1 MQNTH
6 LQHPEDSILMGDLS
20 VLDWFTQPANVS
32 VKIDG
37 APAIVWGNDPA
48 TNTFFVGTK
57 AVFNKK
63 KLRIAH
69 SHDEI
74 DQHYEGE
81 VRDILHACYDCLK
94 WDVMDDIV
102 YQGDFIG
109 FGGDDTYKPNAV
121 TYVFPDLVTESIII
135 APHTVYDPYLD
146 LRNCSAIALTSDMFT
161 GDDLKSTKNVLF
173 VRPEGWQDDDKF
185 DDIVRFVRQM
195 STTVEFA
202 KTKTKARKIEKVLN
216 TFIKIGAVLDPE
228 ALADV
233 AECDLNLM
241 RLWKLVKTIKEDRL
255 SLCATSGGPAAYLGK
270 RFIGAEG
277 YVLSNEY
284 GSYKLVKREVF
295 SRYNFNHGRFSV
307 PVE

>member
-20 VLDWFTQPANVS
+20 VLDWFTEPGHVS

-37 APAIVWGNDPA
+37 CPAIVWGTDPQ
-48 TNTFFVGTK
+48 TKTFFVGTK

-74 DQHYEGE
+74 DLHYEGE
-81 VRDILHACYDCLK
+81 VRDILHACFDCLPRT
-94 WDVMDDIV
+94 DSII
-102 YQGDFIG
+102 QGDFIG
-109 FGGDDTYKPNAV
+109 FGGDDTYKPNV
-121 TYVFPDLVTESIII
+121 ITYVFPDLVTQSIIL
-135 APHTVYDPYLD
+135 APHTLYEANDD
-146 LRNCSAIALTSDMFT
+146 LRDSWSMPLVAQ
-161 GDDLKSTKNVLF
+161 LKSTRDVLF
-173 VRPEGWQDDDKF
+173 VQPEGWQDDDKF

-216 TFIKIGAVLDPE
+216 TFIRIGAVLDPE

-233 AECDLNLM
+233 ADCDLNLM
-241 RLWKLVKTIKEDRL
+241 RLWKLVKVIKEDRL
-255 SLCATSGGPAAYLGK
+255 SLCATSGGPGAYLG
-270 RFIGAEG
+270 RQFIGSEG

-284 GSYKLVKREVF
+284 GSYKLVKRETF
-295 SRYNFNHGRFSV
+295 SRYNFNNSKFCV
-307 PVE
+307 PVQ

>member
-37 APAIVWGNDPA
+37 APAIVWGTDPQ
-48 TNTFFVGTK
+48 TKTFFVGTK

-74 DQHYEGE
+74 DLHYEGE
-81 VRDILHACYDCLK
+81 VRDILHACFDCLPRT
-94 WDVMDDIV
+94 DSII
-102 YQGDFIG
+102 QGDFIG
-109 FGGDDTYKPNAV
+109 FGGDDTYKPNVV
-121 TYVFPDLVTESIII
+121 TYVFPDLVTQSIIL
-135 APHTVYDPYLD
+135 APHTLYEANDD
-146 LRNCSAIALTSDMFT
+146 LRDSWSMPLVAQ
-161 GDDLKSTKNVLF
+161 LKSTRDVLF
-173 VRPEGWQDDDKF
+173 VQPEGWQDDDKF

-255 SLCATSGGPAAYLGK
+255 SLCATSGGPAAYLGR

-277 YVLSNEY
+277 YVLTNEY

-295 SRYNFNHGRFSV
+295 SRYNFKNGRFSV

>member
-20 VLDWFTQPANVS
+20 VLDWFTEPGHVS

-37 APAIVWGNDPA
+37 CPAIVWGTDPQ
-48 TNTFFVGTK
+48 TKTFFVGTK

-74 DQHYEGE
+74 DLHYEGE
-81 VRDILHACYDCLK
+81 VRDILHACFDCLPRT
-94 WDVMDDIV
+94 DSII
-102 YQGDFIG
+102 QGDFIG
-109 FGGDDTYKPNAV
+109 FGGDDTYKPNV
-121 TYVFPDLVTESIII
+121 ITYVFPDLVTQSIIL
-135 APHTVYDPYLD
+135 APHTLYEANDD
-146 LRNCSAIALTSDMFT
+146 LRDSWSIPLVAQLE
-161 GDDLKSTKNVLF
+161 STRDVLF
-173 VRPEGWQDDDKF
+173 VQPEGWQDDDKF

-216 TFIKIGAVLDPE
+216 TFIRIGAVLDPE

-233 AECDLNLM
+233 ADCDLNLM
-241 RLWKLVKTIKEDRL
+241 RLWKLVKVIKEDRL
-255 SLCATSGGPAAYLGK
+255 SLCATSGGPGAYLDR

-284 GSYKLVKREVF
+284 GSYKLVKRETF
-295 SRYNFNHGRFSV
+295 SRYNFNNSKFSV
-307 PVE
+307 PVQ

>member
-20 VLDWFTQPANVS
+20 VLDWFTEPGHVS

-37 APAIVWGNDPA
+37 CPAIVWGTDPQ
-48 TNTFFVGTK
+48 TKTFFVGTK

-74 DQHYEGE
+74 DLHYEGE
-81 VRDILHACYDCLK
+81 VRDILHACFDCLPRT
-94 WDVMDDIV
+94 DSII
-102 YQGDFIG
+102 QGDFIG
-109 FGGDDTYKPNAV
+109 FGGDDTYKPNV
-121 TYVFPDLVTESIII
+121 ITYVFPDLVTQSIIL
-135 APHTVYDPYLD
+135 APHTLYEANDD
-146 LRNCSAIALTSDMFT
+146 LRDSWSIPLVAQ
-161 GDDLKSTKNVLF
+161 LKSTRDVLF
-173 VRPEGWQDDDKF
+173 VQPEGWQDDDKF

-233 AECDLNLM
+233 ADCDLNLM
-241 RLWKLVKTIKEDRL
+241 RLWKLVKVIKEDRL
-255 SLCATSGGPAAYLGK
+255 SLCATSGGPGAYLGR
-270 RFIGAEG
+270 RFIGSEG

-284 GSYKLVKREVF
+284 GSYKLVKRETF
-295 SRYNFNHGRFSV
+295 SRYNFNNSRFSV
-307 PVE
+307 PVQ

>member
-1 MQNTH
+1 MQNLH
-6 LQHPEDSILMGDLS
+6 IQHPEDSILMGDLS
-20 VLDWFTQPANVS
+20 VLDWFNTGAEIS

-37 APAIVWGNDPA
+37 APAIVWGTDPQ
-48 TNTFFVGTK
+48 TKTFFVGTK

-74 DQHYEGE
+74 DLHYEGE
-81 VRDILHACYDCLK
+81 VADILHACYDCLPRT
-94 WDVMDDIV
+94 DSII
-102 YQGDFIG
+102 QGDFIG
-109 FGGDDTYKPNAV
+109 FGGDDTYRPNAV
-121 TYVFPDLVTESIII
+121 TYVFPDLVIQSIIV
-135 APHTVYDPYLD
+135 APHTVYVAEND
-146 LRNCSAIALTSDMFT
+146 LRDAVGSCMEVS
-161 GDDLKSTKNVLF
+161 LKSTKDVLF
-173 VRPEGWQDDDKF
+173 VQPEGWQDNDKF

>member
-20 VLDWFTQPANVS
+20 VLDWFTEPGHVS

-37 APAIVWGNDPA
+37 CPAIVWGTDPQ
-48 TNTFFVGTK
+48 TKTFFVGTK

-81 VRDILHACYDCLK
+81 VRDILHACFDCLPRT
-94 WDVMDDIV
+94 DSII
-102 YQGDFIG
+102 QGDFIG
-109 FGGDDTYKPNAV
+109 FGGDDTYKPNV
-121 TYVFPDLVTESIII
+121 ITYVFPNLVTQSIIL
-135 APHTVYDPYLD
+135 APHTLYEANDD
-146 LRNCSAIALTSDMFT
+146 LRDSWSIPLVAQLE
-161 GDDLKSTKNVLF
+161 STRDVLF
-173 VRPEGWQDDDKF
+173 VQPEGWQDDDKF

-233 AECDLNLM
+233 ADCDLNLM
-241 RLWKLVKTIKEDRL
+241 RLWKLVKVIKEDRL
-255 SLCATSGGPAAYLGK
+255 SLCATSGGPGAYLGR

-284 GSYKLVKREVF
+284 GSYKLVKRETF
-295 SRYNFNHGRFSV
+295 SRYNFNHSRFSV
-307 PVE
+307 PVQ

>member
-20 VLDWFTQPANVS
+20 VLDWFTEPGHVS

-37 APAIVWGNDPA
+37 CPAIVWGTDPQ
-48 TNTFFVGTK
+48 TKTFFVGTK

-81 VRDILHACYDCLK
+81 VRDILHACFDCLPRT
-94 WDVMDDIV
+94 DSII
-102 YQGDFIG
+102 QGDFIG
-109 FGGDDTYKPNAV
+109 FGGDDTYKPNV
-121 TYVFPDLVTESIII
+121 ITYVFPNLVTQSIIL
-135 APHTVYDPYLD
+135 APHTLYEANDD
-146 LRNCSAIALTSDMFT
+146 LRDSQSMPLVAQLE
-161 GDDLKSTKNVLF
+161 STRDVLF
-173 VRPEGWQDDDKF
+173 VQPEGWQDDDKF

-233 AECDLNLM
+233 ADCDLNLM
-241 RLWKLVKTIKEDRL
+241 RLWKLVKVIKEDRL
-255 SLCATSGGPAAYLGK
+255 SLCATSGGPGAYLGR

-284 GSYKLVKREVF
+284 GSYKLVKRETF
-295 SRYNFNHGRFSV
+295 SRYNFNNSRFSV
-307 PVE
+307 PVQ

>member
-20 VLDWFTQPANVS
+20 VLDWFTEPGHVS

-37 APAIVWGNDPA
+37 CPAIVWGTDPQ
-48 TNTFFVGTK
+48 TKTFFVGTK

-74 DQHYEGE
+74 DLHYEGE
-81 VRDILHACYDCLK
+81 VGDILHACFDCLPRT
-94 WDVMDDIV
+94 DSII
-102 YQGDFIG
+102 QGDFIG
-109 FGGDDTYKPNAV
+109 FGGDDTYKPNV
-121 TYVFPDLVTESIII
+121 ITYVFPDLVTQSIIL
-135 APHTVYDPYLD
+135 APHTLYEANDD
-146 LRNCSAIALTSDMFT
+146 LRDSWSMPLVAQ
-161 GDDLKSTKNVLF
+161 LKSTRDVLF
-173 VRPEGWQDDDKF
+173 VQPEGWQDDDKF

-216 TFIKIGAVLDPE
+216 TFIRIGAVLDPE

-233 AECDLNLM
+233 ADCDLNLM
-241 RLWKLVKTIKEDRL
+241 RLWKLVKVIKEDRL
-255 SLCATSGGPAAYLGK
+255 SLCATSGGPGAYLGR

-284 GSYKLVKREVF
+284 GSYKLVKRETF
-295 SRYNFNHGRFSV
+295 SRYNFNNSKFSV
-307 PVE
+307 PVQ